1 MMKIIF
7 FMSSLPQ
14 KLIFWNQIHAYSGWN
29 ILAMANAVIPWPR
42 SNTFWKIRMYIY
54 LHRKHWRRQKG
65 FLFAKSFYG
74 VRIMQDT
81 DHRALVPSYAG
92 QGEKKIG

>member
-1 MMKIIF
+1 M
-7 FMSSLPQ
+7 
-14 KLIFWNQIHAYSGWN
+14 H
-29 ILAMANAVIPWPR
+29 
-42 SNTFWKIRMYIY
+42 IY
-54 LHRKHWRRQKG
+54 LHRKHWFPQKG